1 MTLEQLRIFIAV
13 AERQH
18 VTAAA
23 RFLNLTQ
30 SAVSNAIAA
39 LEEQHALKLF
49 DRVGR
54 GIVLNSYGQLFLV
67 EARAVMARAMQA
79 ETLLA
84 DLNGLNA
91 GTLRVQASQ
100 TIVSYWLPRYLAH
113 FHTLY
118 PNIAIDIQSG
128 NTKDVAEAT
137 LQGACELGFIEGAVS
152 YPLLTQEN
160 IGQDKLTLIAAPN
173 HPLGKQHHITPQDLI
188 QAHWVAR
195 EQGSGTRSSLEKTLA
210 KAGCPAHA
218 LHISMTLPSNEA
230 VLNAAQNGIG
240 IAGLSEYVVKSALE
254 AHTVIPLKFDLPARH
269 FKVLHHKERRPTHAA
284 NAFLAML
291 RNQPAAQ

>member
-23 RFLNLTQ
+23 RYLNLTQ

-54 GIVLNSYGQLFLV
+54 GIVLNTYGQLFLV
-67 EARAVMARAMQA
+67 EARAVMVQAAQA

-84 DLNGLNA
+84 ELNGLKA

-100 TIVSYWLPRYLAH
+100 TIVSYWLPRYLAQ
-113 FHTLY
+113 FHAQY
-118 PNIAIDIQSG
+118 PDITIDIQSG
-128 NTKDVAEAT
+128 NTQDVAEAT
-137 LQGACELGFIEGAVS
+137 LQGTCELGFIEGAVS
-152 YPLLTQEN
+152 SPLLAQEN
-160 IGQDKLTLIAAPN
+160 IGQDKLTLVAAPS
-173 HPLGKQHHITPQDLI
+173 HPLTMQSHIAPQDLT
-188 QAHWVAR
+188 QTHWVMR
-195 EQGSGTRSSLEKTLA
+195 EHGSGTRSSLEKTLA
-210 KAGCPAHA
+210 KVGCPATA

-240 IAGLSEYVVKSALE
+240 IAGLSEYVVQAARDAQTITALN
-254 AHTVIPLKFDLPARH
+254 FSLPVRH
-269 FKVLHHKERRPTHAA
+269 FRVLQHKERRPTHAA

-291 RNQPAAQ
+291 RAMQANT